1 MIDGGASDRPVLVH
15 KMLIMML
22 VPSRIMLMR
31 AIIIIILMTKKS
43 CFKKESG
50 FPQCNA
56 MARWH

>member
-1 MIDGGASDRPVLVH
+1 MIDGGASDTPVLVH

-31 AIIIIILMTKKS
+31 AIIIIMTKKS